1 MKERAAI
8 NNILTGLKWALK
20 ESLLSPHIDY
30 KYRLNEVVPYVPLC
44 LGSSR
49 IVILIGPVVF

>member
-30 KYRLNEVVPYVPLC
+30 KYRLNEVVPYVPQNGLYN
-44 LGSSR
+44 
-49 IVILIGPVVF
+49 ILMTAEFS